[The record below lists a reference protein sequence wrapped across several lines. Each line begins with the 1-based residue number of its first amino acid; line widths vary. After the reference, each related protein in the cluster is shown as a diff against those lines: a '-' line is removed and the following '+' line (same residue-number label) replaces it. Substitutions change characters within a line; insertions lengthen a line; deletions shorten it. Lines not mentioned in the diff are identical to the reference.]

1 MIVQISGVLIKK
13 NISEVV
19 IESNGLGYLCFVSNN
34 TFNQLPNLGD
44 SLTLLTFLHITE
56 NKHTLYGFQSEQE
69 RNLFKLLISVSG
81 IGPKIGIQLL
91 SSTSTSQFQTMIIN
105 DDVKIWRGF
114 LDSSNALIADPFLL
128 YFGTIDEY
136 RIVDSTTTAN
146 LVLNVTSHW
155 GNFDKHAGRTTT
167 DNSQQRFFD
176 GDKGM
181 EFSALTVKDLR
192 WGRPDA

>member
-13 NISEVV
+13 NIKEVV

-56 NKHTLYGFQSEQE
+56 SKHTLYGFQSEQE

-105 DDVKIWRGF
+105 DDVKMLSSLPGIGPKTAKRLIIELKEKFTLVDKNEIPTDDLSKQHYDAYHALISLGYHPKSIESSINKIV
-114 LDSSNALIADPFLL
+114 SSNSKIDTENLIKEALK
-128 YFGTIDEY
+128 E
-136 RIVDSTTTAN
+136 
-146 LVLNVTSHW
+146 
-155 GNFDKHAGRTTT
+155 
-167 DNSQQRFFD
+167 
-176 GDKGM
+176 
-181 EFSALTVKDLR
+181 LR
-192 WGRPDA
+192 

>member
-13 NISEVV
+13 NINEVV
-19 IESNGLGYLCFVSNN
+19 VESNGLGYLCFISNN

-56 NKHTLYGFQSEQE
+56 NKHTLYGFNSEQE

-105 DDVKIWRGF
+105 DDVKM
-114 LDSSNALIADPFLL
+114 LSSLPGIGPKTAKRLIIELKEKFTLVDKNEIPTDDLSKQHYDAYHALISLGYHSKAIELS
-128 YFGTIDEY
+128 INK
-136 RIVDSTTTAN
+136 IVS
-146 LVLNVTSHW
+146 SHS
-155 GNFDKHAGRTTT
+155 NINTEDLIK
-167 DNSQQRFFD
+167 
-176 GDKGM
+176 
-181 EFSALTVKDLR
+181 EALKELR
-192 WGRPDA
+192 